1 MLSQWHGAIWYIDY
15 TDWNWHTDMSFW
27 SALEIYHNTATF
39 FFTFVIPTEIPVLL
53 KLKPFS
59 LLISKPLM
67 FSNKK
72 KLHLGRNTTQKNK
85 SPLS

>member
-39 FFTFVIPTEIPVLL
+39 LLYFCNSYWNPSFTEI
-53 KLKPFS
+53 KTFS
-59 LLISKPLM
+59 
-67 FSNKK
+67 FVNQQTV
-72 KLHLGRNTTQKNK
+72 NVFQ
-85 SPLS
+85 